1 MRDATRLQWGKTPNS
16 WLTQE
21 RVVATAIE
29 VETTPMSRLVS
40 KHSDPDL
47 DRRPFPLFAIALG
60 LVGAMNVTSATA
72 MLLSM

>member
-1 MRDATRLQWGKTPNS
+1 
-16 WLTQE
+16 
-21 RVVATAIE
+21 
-29 VETTPMSRLVS
+29 MSRLVS